1 MNVLI
6 LLALILFVLMKVIG
20 GEKGTRSFLA
30 LFFNFGIMLVTIIL
44 MTDQAINPILLTIIA
59 CILISCINLFYIN
72 QFNFKS
78 LTAFV
83 STILTLILLIF
94 AVFVL
99 VEKSKIQGFGI
110 EEIEEL
116 LSFSFYVGINFGDI
130 IICTIIMG
138 TIGAITDTAISISS
152 AMNEIYFHNPT
163 LDRYQLFKSGM
174 TVGKDIL
181 GTTTNTLFFAF
192 IGGYLALIIWF
203 KDLGYSLGEVLNSKV
218 FASEAISI
226 FYTGTGAILIIPIT
240 AWLSA
245 YSMVKYKDKVRSG
258 EAE

>member
-1 MNVLI
+1 
-6 LLALILFVLMKVIG
+6 
-20 GEKGTRSFLA
+20 
-30 LFFNFGIMLVTIIL
+30 
-44 MTDQAINPILLTIIA
+44 
-59 CILISCINLFYIN
+59 
-72 QFNFKS
+72 
-78 LTAFV
+78 
-83 STILTLILLIF
+83 
-94 AVFVL
+94 
-99 VEKSKIQGFGI
+99 
-110 EEIEEL
+110 
-116 LSFSFYVGINFGDI
+116 
-130 IICTIIMG
+130 
-138 TIGAITDTAISISS
+138 
-152 AMNEIYFHNPT
+152 
-163 LDRYQLFKSGM
+163 M

-245 YSMVKYKDKVRSG
+245 YSMVKYKDKIRSS

>member
-116 LSFSFYVGINFGDI
+116 LSF
-130 IICTIIMG
+130 
-138 TIGAITDTAISISS
+138 
-152 AMNEIYFHNPT
+152 
-163 LDRYQLFKSGM
+163 
-174 TVGKDIL
+174 
-181 GTTTNTLFFAF
+181 
-192 IGGYLALIIWF
+192 
-203 KDLGYSLGEVLNSKV
+203 
-218 FASEAISI
+218 
-226 FYTGTGAILIIPIT
+226 
-240 AWLSA
+240 
-245 YSMVKYKDKVRSG
+245 
-258 EAE
+258 